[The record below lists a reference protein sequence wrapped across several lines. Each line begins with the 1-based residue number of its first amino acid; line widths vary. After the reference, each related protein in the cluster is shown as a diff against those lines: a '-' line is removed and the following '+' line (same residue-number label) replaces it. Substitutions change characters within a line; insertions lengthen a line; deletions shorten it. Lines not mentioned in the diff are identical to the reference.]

1 MNSISSIFITRT
13 RSQPRNKTTNEAYFY
28 RITDLASLVR
38 SYSLY
43 DIIYEK
49 SNGKQQKTHRRNSS
63 KIQSI
68 NHRKRQNQYHSTLI
82 RTGTGT
88 SMKGGEI
95 KLFVC
100 AQIFPLNETMLSS
113 MIKCCPMY
121 NIRSI

>member
-13 RSQPRNKTTNEAYFY
+13 RSQPRNKTTNEAYFN

-100 AQIFPLNETMLSS
+100 AQVSPLNETVLSS
-113 MIKCCPMY
+113 MIKTLSY
-121 NIRSI
+121 V